1 MNFYT
6 QLTYAKPSFL
16 FSYKNPVLLI
26 GSCFV
31 ENIGTR
37 MTDLKF
43 QTDVNP
49 FGTLYNPA
57 SISHALRRL
66 IQSQPYEDK
75 ELFSAGGMFH
85 SFDHHSRFSALT
97 AEACLTQINTRLE
110 YSARFLRQCQRLV
123 VTWGTSWIYREKESG
138 KIVGNCHKLPDWCFI
153 RQRLSVDEIVDDWK
167 SLLQE
172 LRSINP
178 ELKVLFTVSPIRHW
192 KDGAHGNQLSK
203 ASLLLAIDEL
213 NRLFPEQTSYFP
225 SYEIMMDELRDYR
238 FYADDMLHPSTQAIE
253 YIWEQFVAY
262 EVDPESQNILKDCL
276 EIQKA
281 IAHKPFNPDS
291 EAYRKF
297 ILQTLL
303 KIDRLNEKMTFFDY
317 SKERNILKTKLK

>member
-1 MNFYT
+1 MEFYT
-6 QLTYAKPSFL
+6 QLTYPKPLFQ
-16 FSYKNPVLLI
+16 FSYQDPVLLL

-57 SISHALRRL
+57 SISHAIRRL
-66 IQSQPYEDK
+66 IEPEPYREKD
-75 ELFSAGGMFH
+75 LFSANGLFH
-85 SFDHHSRFSALT
+85 SFDHHSRFSALSVET
-97 AEACLTQINTRLE
+97 CLDQINTRLDA
-110 YSARFLRQCQRLV
+110 SACFFRRCRRLII
-123 VTWGTSWIYREKESG
+123 TWGTSWVYRLKETG
-138 KIVGNCHKLPDWCFI
+138 AIVGNCHKLPERNFV
-153 RQRLSVDEIVDDWK
+153 RQRLSVPDIVDDWK
-167 SLLQE
+167 ALLGE
-172 LRSINP
+172 LLHINP

-203 ASLLLAIDEL
+203 ATLLLALDEL
-213 NRLFPEQTSYFP
+213 NQLFPEETAYFP

-238 FYADDMLHPSTQAIE
+238 FYADDMLHPSAQAIE
-253 YIWEQFVAY
+253 YIWEQFVAHL
-262 EVDPESQNILKDCL
+262 VDAESQAVLKSCQ

-281 IAHKPFNPDS
+281 IAHKPFNPES
-291 EAYRKF
+291 EAYRQF

-317 SKERNILKTKLK
+317 TKERNILKSKLK

>member
-1 MNFYT
+1 
-6 QLTYAKPSFL
+6 
-16 FSYKNPVLLI
+16 
-26 GSCFV
+26 
-31 ENIGTR
+31 

-97 AEACLTQINTRLE
+97 AEACLTQINTRLD
-110 YSARFLRQCQRLV
+110 YSARFLRQF
-123 VTWGTSWIYREKESG
+123 YREKESG
-138 KIVGNCHKLPDWCFI
+138 TIVGNCHKLPERYFI
-153 RQRLSVDEIVDDWK
+153 RQRLTVEEIVDDWK

-172 LRSINP
+172 LKDINP
-178 ELKVLFTVSPIRHW
+178 ELKILFTVSPIRHW

-203 ASLLLAIDEL
+203 AALLLAIDEL

-291 EAYRKF
+291 DAYQKF

-317 SKERNILKTKLK
+317 SKERNILKSKLK